1 MMGQY
6 LGVLLVTDISS
17 LVTAHFTTKAASLLI
32 TAGGRGREFV
42 SCQPRVTLKLLQ
54 RLLEA
59 EY

>member
-32 TAGGRGREFV
+32 AAGGQGEGVCVLSALCHCEAASEAARG
-42 SCQPRVTLKLLQ
+42 
-54 RLLEA
+54 
-59 EY
+59 